1 MQPDST
7 PKIIDE
13 LKAAGQEL
21 KNTPAP
27 KSEQSEGH
35 PRSLKSGAQQS
46 SSKTSAR
53 LASRL
58 PKPDTG
64 GQAQRETG
72 GKEETDV
79 LKKIAAHQQ
88 ELSQEESILEK
99 KHQQIQELEKKLA
112 ARIKLLKKLQTKGT
126 EINKELKEFEE
137 QSALVKKENG
147 NLLDQIKNLLH

>member
-1 MQPDST
+1 MQSDST

-27 KSEQSEGH
+27 ISEQSERH
-35 PRSLKSGAQQS
+35 PRSFKSGAQQS
-46 SSKTSAR
+46 SSKTPAR
-53 LASRL
+53 LAL
-58 PKPDTG
+58 
-64 GQAQRETG
+64 QRETG

-79 LKKIAAHQQ
+79 LKKIAAYQQ
-88 ELSQEESILEK
+88 ELSQEQSILEK
-99 KHQQIQELEKKLA
+99 KYQQIKELEKKLA
-112 ARIKLLKKLQTKGT
+112 ARIKLLKKLKSKGT

-147 NLLDQIKNLLH
+147 NFLDQIKNSLH